1 MKRSRSGRSLY
12 PPENHSTRP
21 EGHSARSPSKG
32 DGLLGNSNDEITGTN
47 ENQKSR
53 ENSPDCSHFSSAQEM
68 NLQNL
73 LRGRFSRWSD
83 GVEYHMP
90 PEDRLPP
97 RKRFRTSQCQSSL
110 PRTKE
115 QDDSEVSH
123 PARTKG
129 FFHLACPFYIHAPDK
144 YQNCL
149 AQQDLN
155 SIEVLI
161 KHLLRHHSRPLYCRI
176 CRKTFKTLI
185 DRDNH
190 MLENACKANNQKS
203 LEGLTE
209 NQKVSLIKGDKYYLG
224 ETTRWSRIWSTVF
237 ADIEQPR
244 SPYLDRGDGLK
255 VSMIRDF
262 WDSDGHEFVSKFIAG
277 LESHVNWNS
286 ARHHMILKEVS
297 DGLLS
302 WAMKPDSESTIL
314 P

>member
-1 MKRSRSGRSLY
+1 
-12 PPENHSTRP
+12 
-21 EGHSARSPSKG
+21 
-32 DGLLGNSNDEITGTN
+32 
-47 ENQKSR
+47 
-53 ENSPDCSHFSSAQEM
+53 M
-68 NLQNL
+68 NLQKL

-190 MLENACKANNQKS
+190 MLENACQANNQKS

-209 NQKVSLIKGDKYYLG
+209 NQKVSLIKVDKYYLG

-297 DGLLS
+297 DGLVS